1 MKEQAPQSEVFDKRL
16 NHETVHRQTAKRPLG
31 DGQVEINRLISSLP
45 AILIGLSKDN
55 KIVLWNS
62 KAEEVL
68 GKNQSDVMGLPLQQC
83 GIAWD
88 SDKIAAGISD
98 SRRAGQPT
106 RVDDI
111 RYQGVDGEERYLSM
125 TINHLDGDEDC
136 ILGSTIIGTD
146 ITRRKKLD
154 TQQQQSQKME
164 AIGQLAAG
172 IAHEINTPTQFLGDN
187 TRFFQDAFEDLI
199 QIIREYEGLIDKA
212 KSDALT
218 GELIAGAE
226 KRIKDLDLEYLEEEI
241 PVALQH
247 TLKGVERIA
256 KIVQAMKIFS
266 HPGMIIQELTDINKE
281 IEKSIT
287 ITRNEWK
294 YVARMETDFD
304 PNLPDVPCFRA
315 ELNQVILNMIVNS
328 AHAIAEANGDNS
340 SQQGTIR
347 ICTYHKDNWAKIR
360 ISDTGAGIPEGIR
373 HKIFDLFFTTKGPG
387 KGSGQG
393 LAISHSVIVE
403 KHKGTLELESQ
414 EGKGTTFIIGLP
426 LGAEPDENE

>member
-1 MKEQAPQSEVFDKRL
+1 MQEQAPQSEVFDERL
-16 NHETVHRQTAKRPLG
+16 NPETGHRQTAKRPLG
-31 DGQVEINRLISSLP
+31 DGQAEINRLISSLP

-98 SRRAGQPT
+98 SRKAGQPT

-111 RYQGVDGEERYLSM
+111 RYQRVDGEERYLDM

-136 ILGSTIIGTD
+136 ILGSTIIGAD
-146 ITRRKKLD
+146 ITKRKKLD

-187 TRFFQDAFEDLI
+187 TRFFQDAFVDLI

-247 TLKGVERIA
+247 TLKGVDRIA

-266 HPGMIIQELTDINKE
+266 HPGMIVKELTDINKE

-328 AHAIAEANGDNS
+328 AHAITEANGDNS

-347 ICTYHKDNWAKIR
+347 IRTYHKDNWAKIQ

-387 KGSGQG
+387 KGTGQG